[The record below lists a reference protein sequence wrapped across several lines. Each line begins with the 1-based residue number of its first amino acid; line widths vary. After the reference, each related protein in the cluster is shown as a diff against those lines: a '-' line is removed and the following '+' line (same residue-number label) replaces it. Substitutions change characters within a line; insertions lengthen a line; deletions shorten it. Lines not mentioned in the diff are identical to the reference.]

1 MNKLCRNSYSNSK
14 LMPLTECYFYRWEDR
29 MLLKIK
35 LERVSKVIIRLIL
48 LNLACLVWISHSI
61 CHKVKE
67 CTILLL
73 QRWWLPLTWL
83 NLSLTLMFNRTNKCM
98 VCLLSL
104 LADSPYKLLS
114 SSTRL
119 QITTTITVKSLLVL
133 KERNVNKQVIQF
145 NSNLVIHRLLI
156 T

>member
-1 MNKLCRNSYSNSK
+1 MNKLCRNSFLNSK
-14 LMPLTECYFYRWEDR
+14 QMLSTECYFYRWEDR

-35 LERVSKVIIRLIL
+35 LERVSKAIIRLIL
-48 LNLACLVWISHSI
+48 LKLAFLVWII
-61 CHKVKE
+61 LCHKVKE

-73 QRWWLPLTWL
+73 QRWWLPLTWH

-98 VCLLSL
+98 VYLLSL
-104 LADSPYKLLS
+104 LADNPYKLLS

-119 QITTTITVKSLLVL
+119 QITTTITVKSLSVL
-133 KERNVNKQVIQF
+133 KKRNVNKQVIQF
-145 NSNLVIHRLLI
+145 NSNLVIHRLKI